1 MLPGIGG
8 WAALP
13 EVAAGGSGRQRN
25 QTRLRLDRHM
35 DDRTVSFPIVRDAV
49 DKGPLYGIRKRE
61 TGWMAAATE
70 CRHDRGRRTTGPDR
84 PRRRGADGGGVLP
97 ARPSRRVPAG
107 AIRLD
112 GPEHQG

>member
-1 MLPGIGG
+1 MLPGNGD
-8 WAALP
+8 WPALC
-13 EVAAGGSGRQRN
+13 EVAAGGSRRQRN

-61 TGWMAAATE
+61 TGWMAAATY

-84 PRRRGADGGGVLP
+84 PRRRVADGGSVLP
-97 ARPSRRVPAG
+97 ARPSRCVSTG
-107 AIRLD
+107 AVGSD
-112 GPEHQG
+112 GPQ